1 MKMVLIEI
9 NNINYLLLFMFLLPD
24 MWWDLRFC
32 SFLSVT
38 NNLYIKCFWGGS
50 DAEKKCKEQKSWS
63 CLYSMYNTVYYD
75 ININEFKRVFGNK
88 KGAVQ
93 RYRVGII
100 ERVKKEIDITIPE
113 DVSEIGNY
121 AFANNDL
128 IDKIIIP
135 SGVKK

>member
-1 MKMVLIEI
+1 
-9 NNINYLLLFMFLLPD
+9 
-24 MWWDLRFC
+24 
-32 SFLSVT
+32 
-38 NNLYIKCFWGGS
+38 
-50 DAEKKCKEQKSWS
+50 
-63 CLYSMYNTVYYD
+63 MYNTVYYD

>member
-1 MKMVLIEI
+1 
-9 NNINYLLLFMFLLPD
+9 
-24 MWWDLRFC
+24 
-32 SFLSVT
+32 
-38 NNLYIKCFWGGS
+38 
-50 DAEKKCKEQKSWS
+50 
-63 CLYSMYNTVYYD
+63 MYNTVYYD

-100 ERVKKEIDITIPE
+100 ERVKKKIDITIPE

>member
-1 MKMVLIEI
+1 MLSIVM
-9 NNINYLLLFMFLLPD
+9 N
-24 MWWDLRFC
+24 LRGH
-32 SFLSVT
+32 LV
-38 NNLYIKCFWGGS
+38 I
-50 DAEKKCKEQKSWS
+50 
-63 CLYSMYNTVYYD
+63 
-75 ININEFKRVFGNK
+75 K
-88 KGAVQ
+88 KGVVQ